1 MYSGNRNVDKAYKK
15 TMTSIVI
22 GAIFLSLT
30 VLLLILGTMKVS
42 RYRKD
47 VIHLNDAIL
56 SEDKDKYGKIAY
68 LDALNFFEFATY
80 GDDYGYYIAYDDDF
94 YYLIGMSDKVFDH
107 FAEEFEGKEYL
118 RLYGYTEK
126 IPAEVRG
133 FAIEAINEELG
144 ENSVTEDNFNDAFG
158 DTLLKVEKEK
168 SIFGLSGFYEIA
180 AMEVVLGAF
189 SLIIGLILLLTGLS
203 QRKSFETLP
212 VDVREEIAAP
222 ETEER
227 SDLKLLLGN
236 RHLFSY
242 AGKIDAVDYDDIFW
256 VYPTQHSTNG
266 IHDYNFLNIV
276 KKDGSKIVCGNS
288 SAFGKKRREQT
299 TDSHVGI
306 MEYLHEKNPE
316 IRLGYLEENL
326 NAYNELVKS
335 LKKK

>member
-1 MYSGNRNVDKAYKK
+1 MYSGNKNVDKTYKK
-15 TMTSIVI
+15 TMVSIVI
-22 GAIFLSLT
+22 GAIFLSLF

-42 RYRKD
+42 RYRRN
-47 VIHLNDAIL
+47 VIHLNDAII
-56 SEDKDKYGKIAY
+56 SEDSNKYGRIAY
-68 LDALNFFEFATY
+68 LDVLNFFEFATY

-94 YYLIGMSDKVFDH
+94 FYIIGMSDKDFDH

-126 IPAEVRG
+126 IPQEAHSY
-133 FAIEAINEELG
+133 AIETLNEEMG
-144 ENSVTEDNFNDAFG
+144 ETYVTESNFNDIFG

-242 AGKIDAVDYDDIFW
+242 AGKMDAVSYDDIFW

-288 SAFGKKRREQT
+288 SALGKKRREQT
-299 TDSHVGI
+299 NDSHVGI

-316 IRLGYLEENL
+316 IRLGFLEENL
-326 NAYNELVKS
+326 NAYNELIKS

>member
-1 MYSGNRNVDKAYKK
+1 MYSGNKNVDKAYRK
-15 TMTSIVI
+15 TMTGIVI
-22 GAIFLSLT
+22 GAILLSLT

-42 RYRKD
+42 RYRRD

-56 SEDKDKYGKIAY
+56 SEEKDKFGKIAY
-68 LDALNFFEFATY
+68 LDTAGFFQFATY

-94 YYLIGMSDKVFDH
+94 FYIIGMSDKDFDH
-107 FAEEFEGKEYL
+107 FAEEFEDKEYL

-126 IPAEVRG
+126 IPEEAHSY
-133 FAIEAINEELG
+133 AIETLNEEM
-144 ENSVTEDNFNDAFG
+144 EEEYVSESNFDDIFG

-168 SIFGLSGFYEIA
+168 SVFGLSGFYEIA

-189 SLIIGLILLLTGLS
+189 SLVIGLILLLTGLS
-203 QRKSFETLP
+203 QRKSFESLP
-212 VDVREEIAAP
+212 VDVRAEIGAP
-222 ETEER
+222 ETTER
-227 SDLKLLLGN
+227 PDLKLLLGD

-299 TDSHVGI
+299 TDSHIGI